1 MAKRGGMPMDEI
13 KRQIEEQGIIVSDDV
28 LNLDAILNQQVDPS
42 LIMEIG
48 KQFASRFASYN
59 ISKVLTIESS
69 GISVA
74 FTTALELG
82 VPLVFARKKKTL
94 TTNEDVWT
102 ERVPSF
108 TKGIV
113 TDIVVAK
120 KFLNK
125 KDNVLVID
133 DIIANGDAVRGLLK
147 IIQRS
152 EAKVVG
158 FGVVM
163 EKTFQAGANLLRQEG
178 IKVESLVKL
187 RSLSGGTIEW
197 ED

>member
-1 MAKRGGMPMDEI
+1 MDEI